1 MRRGCWE
8 RTAVKVLG
16 MDESGLTQRR
26 EGDDDIA
33 GLTTCLRGQEPL
45 KILLTRVFYLFVRL
59 FKEPFG

>member
-1 MRRGCWE
+1 
-8 RTAVKVLG
+8 

-45 KILLTRVFYLFVRL
+45 KILLTRVFYLFVCL
-59 FKEPFG
+59 FVCLFSLWLNLNIFFS

>member
-1 MRRGCWE
+1 
-8 RTAVKVLG
+8 